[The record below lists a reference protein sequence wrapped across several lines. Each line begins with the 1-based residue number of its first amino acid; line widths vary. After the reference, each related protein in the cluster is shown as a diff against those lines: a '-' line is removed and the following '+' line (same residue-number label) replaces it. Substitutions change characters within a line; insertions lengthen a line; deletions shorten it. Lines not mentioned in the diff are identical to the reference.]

1 MTQRRGFTLVE
12 VLLALVIM
20 GLVTGSIYRLLV
32 NNQRLTEAQA
42 EQVSLQSSVRTGSL
56 VVPNELRELNTVL
69 GGNPTQNDVT
79 VANATAIQYR
89 AMRGLG
95 FLCQAS
101 TLNEMRIDATPGAK
115 TTWAGARNPDAAR
128 DRLYLFVDGDVND
141 DDDDAWVQVLVT
153 AVVANST
160 CGARPAIRLT
170 VAPVPPA
177 AALPIVPAGTPVR
190 LYEEMRLELWQDP
203 SGAYWLGARS
213 ISGGDATPQPVLGPL
228 TNNGFQLQY
237 FNGAGNLIPAP
248 VAAAS
253 LNAISSVR
261 VTMQGLTDHAVRAGG
276 TAALGHTVEGLAT
289 QVLLRNSIRP

>member
-20 GLVTGSIYRLLV
+20 GLVTGAIYRLLV
-32 NNQRLTEAQA
+32 NNQRLAEAQA
-42 EQVSLQSSVRTGSL
+42 EQVSLQSNVRTGSL

-69 GGNPTQNDVT
+69 GGNATQNDVT
-79 VANATAIQYR
+79 FASATAIEYR

-101 TLNEMRIDATPGAK
+101 TANEMRIDATTGAK

-128 DRLYLFVDGDVND
+128 DDLYLFVDGDTDED
-141 DDDDAWVQVLVT
+141 DDDTWVQVQVT
-153 AVVANST
+153 AVANST
-160 CGARPAIRLT
+160 CGAKTAIRMT

-177 AALPIVPAGTPVR
+177 AALPIVAAGTPVR
-190 LYEEMRLELWQDP
+190 LYEVMRLELWQDP
-203 SGAYWLGARS
+203 TGRYWLGARS
-213 ISGGDATPQPVLGPL
+213 VSGGEANLQPVLGPL
-228 TNNGFQLQY
+228 TNNGFELQY
-237 FNGAGNLIPAP
+237 FNSAGNLIANPNAN
-248 VAAAS
+248 
-253 LNAISSVR
+253 LNAITSIR

-276 TAALGHTVEGLAT
+276 TAALGHPVEALAT